1 MKKAFAC
8 ILLLVFA
15 MTALCACKGGTKKPE
30 ENMKGG
36 AVVVGITQDLDSLD
50 PHKAVAAGTRE
61 VLYNIFEGLV
71 KPDKDGNLVP
81 AVAASYDISAD
92 GTKYTFVLREGV
104 KFHNGETVTA
114 DDVVYSLNR
123 VAGRLETSDPE
134 VQVVPAFSVIS
145 DITASKNEA
154 GKDVITVTLASPNTE
169 LIGYFTCNII
179 PKNYADQAS
188 KPIGTGPFKFESYKP
203 MVGLVMVRNDDYYGT
218 KAHLAKVTFSISE
231 STDAAFL
238 QLQAG
243 NIDIFPYLTVDQAE
257 QLKDQFKIEVGDMSL
272 VQGLF
277 LNNAEKPFDDVR
289 VRKAMN
295 YAVDKKEVLQMLNGG
310 YGTAIGSGVYASFGL
325 YYDKTLEDAY
335 PHDEAKAKA
344 LLAEAGYP
352 DGFTFTVKVP
362 SNYVYHVQTAEV
374 LANQLK
380 KVGITM
386 KIELIE
392 WATWIS
398 DVYKGHKHVSTI
410 VGLDSQ
416 LAPSDILKYYV
427 GGSAKNFMNYTSD
440 TFDAKYKEAMATA
453 DTQKKVELY
462 HELQKCLSDDAASV
476 FLQSPSLMVA
486 VNKKLDGYTF
496 YPVYVQDMSTVYF
509 KE

>member
-1 MKKAFAC
+1 M
-8 ILLLVFA
+8 
-15 MTALCACKGGTKKPE
+15 
-30 ENMKGG
+30 
-36 AVVVGITQDLDSLD
+36 
-50 PHKAVAAGTRE
+50 
-61 VLYNIFEGLV
+61 
-71 KPDKDGNLVP
+71 
-81 AVAASYDISAD
+81 
-92 GTKYTFVLREGV
+92 
-104 KFHNGETVTA
+104 
-114 DDVVYSLNR
+114 
-123 VAGRLETSDPE
+123 
-134 VQVVPAFSVIS
+134 
-145 DITASKNEA
+145 
-154 GKDVITVTLASPNTE
+154 
-169 LIGYFTCNII
+169 
-179 PKNYADQAS
+179 
-188 KPIGTGPFKFESYKP
+188 
-203 MVGLVMVRNDDYYGT
+203 
-218 KAHLAKVTFSISE
+218 
-231 STDAAFL
+231 
-238 QLQAG
+238 
-243 NIDIFPYLTVDQAE
+243 
-257 QLKDQFKIEVGDMSL
+257 
-272 VQGLF
+272 
-277 LNNAEKPFDDVR
+277 
-289 VRKAMN
+289 
-295 YAVDKKEVLQMLNGG
+295 
-310 YGTAIGSGVYASFGL
+310 
-325 YYDKTLEDAY
+325 
-335 PHDEAKAKA
+335 
-344 LLAEAGYP
+344 LAEAGYP

-453 DTQKKVELY
+453 DTQKKVALY